1 VPIDIFLTSVILII
15 NNNNLK
21 PMKDKSMILKFKG
34 NKAEIH
40 RQLKSFC
47 ALADKTLN
55 GTVIEA
61 IEQFLKDKKIS
72 SKTVESRS
80 RDTALKG

>member
-1 VPIDIFLTSVILII
+1 MPIDIFLTSVILII

-55 GTVIEA
+55 GTVLEA
-61 IEQFLKDKKIS
+61 IQLYLEQNSPKNIAGQNGEK
-72 SKTVESRS
+72 RQ
-80 RDTALKG
+80 KGS